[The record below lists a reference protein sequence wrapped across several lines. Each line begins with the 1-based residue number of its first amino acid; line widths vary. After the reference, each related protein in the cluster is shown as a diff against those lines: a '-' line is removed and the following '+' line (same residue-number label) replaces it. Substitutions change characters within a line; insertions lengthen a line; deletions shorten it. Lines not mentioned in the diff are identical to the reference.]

1 MTPSATLQ
9 PRWQRLQH
17 RALLVGLVATGLCV
31 MGYFVHP
38 AQFFRSYLMAYLLW
52 LGVVLGCLAILM
64 LHYLVGGRW
73 GIVLRR
79 GLEAGTRLLPLMV
92 VLYMPLVFGIPELYP
107 WARPGGVGEPGMSP
121 LQQVYLRVPFFLG
134 RAGVYFASWLVLALF
149 LNRWSRQ
156 QEQEPDPLVIRTRQR
171 RLGLLSGGGLVLYG
185 LTVTFAAVDW
195 MMSLEPQWFST
206 VYGFLVMTGQLL
218 VAMAFAILVTSWLA
232 KDEPYASVASPE
244 LWRDLGN
251 LLLAFV
257 MLWAYIAF
265 AQLLITWSGDLP
277 EEIPWYLHRAHG
289 GWNWVGVV
297 LVMLHFALPFCLLL
311 SRRIT
316 RRAQSLTMV
325 ATVLFCLH
333 LVDVFWLVMPA
344 FLPGRLRVHWLDLA
358 APVAVG
364 GLWLAAF
371 LWQLQ
376 RRSLLPW
383 HEPFLQEAMPYG

>member
-38 AQFFRSYLMAYLLW
+38 AQFFRSYLMAYLFW

-73 GIVLRR
+73 GIVIRR
-79 GLEAGTRLLPLMV
+79 GLEAGTRLLPLML
-92 VLYMPLVFGIPELYP
+92 VLYMPLVFGIPELYA

-121 LQQVYLRVPFFLG
+121 LQQVYLRLPFFLG

-185 LTVTFAAVDW
+185 LTMTFAAVDW

-218 VAMAFAILVTSWLA
+218 VAMAFAILTTSWLA

-297 LVMLHFALPFCLLL
+297 LVVLHFALPFCLLL

-325 ATVLFCLH
+325 AAVLFCLH

-344 FLPGRLRVHWLDLA
+344 FFPGRLRVHWLDLV
-358 APVAVG
+358 APIAVG

-383 HEPFLQEAMPYG
+383 HEPFLQEAIPYG